1 VLLLAAPLLG
11 VVAGLGGG
19 RRRSGHLDHAGEAGD
34 LGAYP
39 QAQALAEF
47 VVDHCRQ
54 GRQGGK

>member
-1 VLLLAAPLLG
+1 VLLLAA
-11 VVAGLGGG
+11 
-19 RRRSGHLDHAGEAGD
+19 SWLDSAAGEAGH

-54 GRQGGK
+54 GGGGNKQPERRNQQAVVDN